1 MGLASRLGAA
11 WRGLS
16 GKSGSVSNS
25 MELLRTLFAQPSK
38 SGENVTWQ
46 TSLQVS
52 TVLACARV
60 IAEGLA
66 MTPFKVMRSDGR
78 ERHPATDH
86 PLYEILYRRP
96 NDWQTAFEFRQQQG
110 LHLALCFNAYAFI
123 NRVQGRVAELLP
135 IQPHLVTVEQK
146 PDWSL
151 AYKVRMPGGELLPV
165 PAMDIW
171 HVRGPTWDGVRGLE
185 AVRLAREAIGL
196 SMAAETSQAHLHK
209 DGVRP
214 SGILS
219 VEGTLTKEQ
228 YEQLHAYLKETMMA
242 GASSGG
248 VMIVD
253 HDGKFTPTT
262 MTGVDAQH
270 LETRRFQIEEVCRFM
285 RVAPIMVGHPDK
297 TATYASA
304 EQMFLAHVVHSMG
317 PHYVRIEQSA
327 DVHLLTE
334 DERAAGLY
342 TKFNANALMR
352 GDAKTRADFYAKA
365 LGAGGSPA
373 WMTQNEVRELE
384 ELNPIAGGDV
394 LHAPTTPPSVDVA
407 EPDADDEPGAASMA
421 DDEDGDE

>member
-25 MELLRTLFAQPSK
+25 MELLRALFAQPSK

-46 TSLQVS
+46 TALQVS

-60 IAEGLA
+60 IADGLA
-66 MTPFKVMRSDGR
+66 MVPFKVMRLEGR
-78 ERHPATDH
+78 NRNPATDH
-86 PLYEILYRRP
+86 PLYDLLYLKP
-96 NDWQTAFEFRQQQG
+96 NDWQTAFDFRHQLG

-151 AYKVRMPGGELLPV
+151 AYKVRMPDGQLLPV
-165 PAMDIW
+165 PAKDIL
-171 HVRGPTWDGVRGLE
+171 HVRGPTWNGVLGLE

-214 SGILS
+214 SGVLS

-228 YEQLHAYLKETMMA
+228 YEQFHAYLKETMMA

-248 VMIVD
+248 VMVVD

-304 EQMFLAHVVHSMG
+304 EQMFIAHVVHSLG
-317 PHYVRIEQSA
+317 PHYVRFEQA
-327 DVHLLTE
+327 ANVNLLTAE
-334 DERAAGLY
+334 DRAAGYY
-342 TKFNANALMR
+342 TKFNVAALLR
-352 GDAKTRADFYAKA
+352 GDSKTQGDYFAKS

-373 WMTQNEVRELE
+373 WLTQNEVRELID
-384 ELNPIAGGDV
+384 LNPIEGGDV
-394 LHAPTTPPSVDVA
+394 LHAPTTPPSVDVG
-407 EPDADDEPGAASMA
+407 EPDADDDAGALWMA